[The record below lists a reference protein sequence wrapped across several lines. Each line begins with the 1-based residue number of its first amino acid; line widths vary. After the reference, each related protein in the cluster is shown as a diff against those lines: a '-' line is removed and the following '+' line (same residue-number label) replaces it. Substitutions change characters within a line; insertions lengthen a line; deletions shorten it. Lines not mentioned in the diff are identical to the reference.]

1 MKLLLNKHSICFANI
16 PDLDFTKHKAEWFNY
31 RNAAFNFPFH
41 KREEEKKEEEE
52 ENICLNRL

>member
-1 MKLLLNKHSICFANI
+1 MLLNKHSICFANI
-16 PDLDFTKHKAEWFNY
+16 PDLNFTKHKAEWFNY